1 MAPHLP
7 FPRLLI
13 LLIAAALPL
22 AAAHATSDRTYK
34 KNEFLTITDGLSPD
48 KLHSMAAHG
57 DGDLG
62 SDNFH
67 VYLMTEPGHK
77 KIGPLT
83 EIGDNEYL
91 GTAPEAFWAR
101 WSPDSRYVAIL
112 YREGRRVITF
122 RLYRIENSRAHI
134 LSGPTPLKAAGLAID
149 LPSSAQGDDQREQ
162 RMRGFTLTWTGPTR
176 FQLTEDGRIWV
187 DPLNGQSLG
196 KYGTITT
203 DPAGTGAPQGLHQVE
218 YNIDAECE
226 ITGGDKYT
234 VIDIKRGQ

>member
-1 MAPHLP
+1 MTPHLL
-7 FPRLLI
+7 FPRLVILI
-13 LLIAAALPL
+13 IAAGLPL

-48 KLHSMAAHG
+48 KLLSIAAHG

-67 VYLMTEPGHK
+67 VYLMKEPGHK

-112 YREGRRVITF
+112 YREGRRVITL
-122 RLYRIENSRAHI
+122 RLYRIENGRAHI
-134 LSGPTPLKAAGLAID
+134 LSGPTPLKAAGLPFD
-149 LPSSAQGDDQREQ
+149 LPSIAQGDDQREQ
-162 RMRGFTLTWTGPTR
+162 RMRGFTLTWTGPKR
-176 FQLTEDGRIWV
+176 FRLVEDGRAWL
-187 DPLNGQSLG
+187 DPNSAQALTR
-196 KYGTITT
+196 YGTITIE
-203 DPAGTGAPQGLHQVE
+203 PADTGAPDGLHQLE